1 MVKKPTLVL
10 LNLLL
15 FMQVW
20 ADAIA
25 DADAPRVRGDRATE
39 MAVSP
44 PAPNGEV
51 WALEPLL
58 VRFPLHWWGAHGNP
72 IAPIVYA
79 QRAHSRC
86 DYAAELEITRPLA
99 FAGDNWA
106 QAFLGTSY
114 LLGNGVSQS
123 YTEALTWYRL
133 AAKQGSWQAQ
143 FNLGLMYQTGDGVA
157 QDDAEAVKW
166 YRLAL
171 ELAVARSNLGVM
183 YATGRGVSQ
192 DYAKAYALFSIYGT
206 DKAAKNRDLAA
217 RSMTPQQIADAQKM
231 AQECGERNYKECF

>member
-1 MVKKPTLVL
+1 MGKRLALLL

-15 FMQVW
+15 VLPVR
-20 ADAIA
+20 ADAVG
-25 DADAPRVRGDRATE
+25 DADAPRARGDRATE
-39 MAVSP
+39 MVVSP

-79 QRAHSRC
+79 QRAHSRG
-86 DYAAELEITRPLA
+86 DYAAELEITRPQALA
-99 FAGDNWA
+99 GEAWA

-114 LLGNGVSQS
+114 FLGTGVTQS
-123 YTEALTWYRL
+123 YAEALTWYRL
-133 AAKQGSWQAQ
+133 AAGQGSRQAQ
-143 FNLGLMYQTGDGVA
+143 FNLGLMYQTGDGVV

-166 YRLAL
+166 YRLAAAL
-171 ELAVARSNLGVM
+171 DVARSNLGVM

-192 DYAKAYALFSIYGT
+192 DYARAYALFSIYGT
-206 DKAAKNRDLAA
+206 DNAAKNRELAA

-231 AQECGERNYKECF
+231 AQKCGERNYKECF